1 MIDYINELRE
11 GCLEAYTGII
21 QGLKGDV
28 ENKINRTSET
38 LHLVVSSSFTWITHF
53 LIPSTYIHTADVNL
67 AGPQIPVMLQLI
79 ELIAKD
85 EDHSDSNVASC
96 AGLLGWDS

>member
-38 LHLVVSSSFTWITHF
+38 LHTVVSSSFT
-53 LIPSTYIHTADVNL
+53 
-67 AGPQIPVMLQLI
+67 
-79 ELIAKD
+79 
-85 EDHSDSNVASC
+85 
-96 AGLLGWDS
+96 